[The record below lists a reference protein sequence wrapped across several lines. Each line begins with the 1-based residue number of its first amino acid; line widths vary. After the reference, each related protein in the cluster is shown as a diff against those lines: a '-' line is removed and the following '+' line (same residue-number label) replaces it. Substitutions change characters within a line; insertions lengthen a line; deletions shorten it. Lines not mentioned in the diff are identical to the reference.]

1 MTTITK
7 KLSLYVVTALLF
19 SALTAPASADLP
31 DDRRGER
38 RRGDGPG
45 HGMERGPVP
54 YGGYCLKGQGHTDR
68 YGARQPVLTVE
79 DARDRLSRFFAI
91 DPARI
96 KRVEERRHVFL
107 AEITDPE
114 GRPVELI
121 VIDRRTGRIRSIR

>member
-7 KLSLYVVTALLF
+7 KLYLYFFTALLF
-19 SALTAPASADLP
+19 SPLAAPALADWP
-31 DDRRGER
+31 DDRRGDR
-38 RRGDGPG
+38 RKGNGPG
-45 HGMERGPVP
+45 YGMERGPVP
-54 YGGYCLKGQGHTDR
+54 YGGYCPKGHTDR

-79 DARDRLSRFFAI
+79 DARERLSRFFAI

-114 GRPVELI
+114 GRPIELI